1 MAQVRGNSMAPPT
14 QQFTLV
20 NKNSAQLQGSPAS
33 QKSNFVGQ
41 QHGKVLQPNDMQQ
54 QSPMV
59 GGQGGQSSATSGQKL
74 LSLKHIQIQNARMA
88 NSQSDNYNSDN
99 DSNAQLQNL
108 GQVNRAAMYPQP
120 GGSISGAPSMLS
132 STQGPIISANAAQ
145 H

>member
-20 NKNSAQLQGSPAS
+20 SKNSAQLQGSPAS

-99 DSNAQLQNL
+99 DSNAQLQSL
-108 GQVNRAAMYPQP
+108 GQVNQAAMYPQP
-120 GGSISGAPSMLS
+120 GGTISGAPSMLS
-132 STQGPIISANAAQ
+132 STQGPIMNANAA
-145 H
+145 

>member
-1 MAQVRGNSMAPPT
+1 
-14 QQFTLV
+14 
-20 NKNSAQLQGSPAS
+20 
-33 QKSNFVGQ
+33 
-41 QHGKVLQPNDMQQ
+41 MQQ

-59 GGQGGQSSATSGQKL
+59 GSSQGAQPSGASGQKL

-108 GQVNRAAMYPQP
+108 GQVSQGAMYPQP
-120 GGSISGAPSMLS
+120 GGSISAAPSMLG
-132 STQGPIISANAAQ
+132 STQPPIMGTSAAQ

>member
-59 GGQGGQSSATSGQKL
+59 GGPQGAQPAATSGQKL

-99 DSNAQLQNL
+99 DSNAQLQSL
-108 GQVNRAAMYPQP
+108 GQVNQAAMYPQP
-120 GGSISGAPSMLS
+120 GGTISGAPSMLS
-132 STQGPIISANAAQ
+132 STQGPIMNANAA
-145 H
+145 